1 MIPPL
6 TLLGAPAVYAM
17 WNVYAALRARTAM
30 IRVPREVPPRAE
42 WPKLSLIVPACNEG
56 ATIEAATKAKLA
68 SDYPNLEVVLVDDRS
83 TDATT
88 EIVARLAAGDDRVRV
103 VRIDELPSGWLGK
116 VHALHRG
123 AAGATG
129 EWLLFSDADV
139 HMEATLLRRVI
150 ATAEERRLDFVSM
163 MPRIWS
169 SGFVLDVVMA
179 FVVRGLVVASR
190 IWKLTDPRSR
200 VAIGNGSFAL
210 TRRSALE
217 KTAGLEWL
225 KLEILDDQ
233 VLGQMMKHSGARCG
247 VFDPQGDLALH
258 FYSSVGEMMR
268 GLEKNGYVLVGQLRL
283 HRLIFTA
290 MAIVYLEVGPA
301 VALAC
306 PSTRLAGAMILA
318 TFAAVQ
324 LALARSG
331 RRPILPALVPVLGPV
346 MLLVFVL
353 RSAILV
359 HARGGI
365 SWRGT
370 FYSLASLREGQ
381 RFELF

>member
-1 MIPPL
+1 MFPPL

-17 WNVYAALRARTAM
+17 WNVYAALRARGAM
-30 IRVPREVPPRAE
+30 IRVPRETPPRAE
-42 WPKLSLIVPACNEG
+42 WPRLSLIVPACNEG

-68 SDYPNLEVVLVDDRS
+68 SDYPNLEIVLVDDRS

-88 EIVARLAAGDDRVRV
+88 EVLARLAKADDRVRV

-116 VHALHRG
+116 VHALERG
-123 AAGATG
+123 VAGATG

-139 HMEATLLRRVI
+139 HLETTLLRRVV

-169 SGFVLDVVMA
+169 SGFALDVVIA
-179 FVVRGLVVASR
+179 FLVRGLVIASR
-190 IWKLTDPRSR
+190 IWKLADPRSR
-200 VAIGNGSFAL
+200 VAIGNGSFGLA
-210 TRRSALE
+210 RRSAFE

-258 FYSSVGEMMR
+258 FYSSLGEMMR

-283 HRLIFTA
+283 HRLIVTA
-290 MAIVYLEVGPA
+290 IAIVYLELGPA
-301 VALAC
+301 VALAF
-306 PSTRLAGAMILA
+306 PSTRLAGALILA

-324 LALARSG
+324 VAIAISG
-331 RRPILPALVPVLGPV
+331 HRPIVPALVPVLGPV
-346 MLLVFVL
+346 MLLVFVF
-353 RSAILV
+353 RSAILM
-359 HARGGI
+359 HARGGV

-381 RFELF
+381 RFEL